1 MKKWCFLLLLF
12 IANNIVSQTEEER
25 AIELYE
31 QKSLEESREIFEE
44 ILAEDPGNERAR
56 EYLGSIAFDFKEYR
70 KSASYVKPLMEKYP
84 NENPTE
90 IKKAVELFYDIDLD
104 VDRY

>member
-1 MKKWCFLLLLF
+1 
-12 IANNIVSQTEEER
+12 
-25 AIELYE
+25 
-31 QKSLEESREIFEE
+31 
-44 ILAEDPGNERAR
+44 
-56 EYLGSIAFDFKEYR
+56 
-70 KSASYVKPLMEKYP
+70 MEKYP